1 MKKYLFLALAA
12 TALLAGC
19 NKKNVVDDTTSDS
32 LLDEGITTPERIQLG
47 TSATRVE
54 AETKGSGQITGI
66 TWANPSTIYVVGV
79 VNDEV
84 HTDLDHIELTA
95 NTDGT
100 VTGLDDVYYDAGS
113 VYSFYGYYL
122 DGTATNTGTDDI
134 AITID
139 GAQDIMA
146 AKTNPKNDYTTAMSV
161 WVTHPD
167 YSHTTLPG
175 IKGLTNSD
183 EHIAKYFYTE
193 QSSRRFVVPN
203 LVFSHMLSAFN
214 FHIIAGD
221 SSADP
226 ITLAGLT
233 VGACPTGKLTVVSDT
248 QAATADRVGEAL
260 TETDVIT
267 VNVTP
272 GTLEGEDTTPDVAL
286 LYPGASSFDLK
297 ISFSQNGKD
306 QERTVTVEAPDGGV
320 FEANTQ
326 YNVTVKVYGN
336 EVIVLS
342 TTIEPWGTVV
352 DLDPID
358 PDEII

>member
-19 NKKNVVDDTTSDS
+19 NKKNVDVTPSDP

-54 AETKGSGQITGI
+54 AETKGNGQITGT
-66 TWANPSTIYVVGV
+66 TWANQSTIYVVGV

-84 HTDLDHIELTA
+84 HTDLDHIGLIA

-100 VTGLDDVYYDAGS
+100 VSGLDDVYYDAGS

-161 WVTHPD
+161 WVSDPAYD
-167 YSHTTLPG
+167 ATLPG

-203 LVFSHMLSAFN
+203 LVFTHMLSAFN

-221 SSADP
+221 LSADP

-272 GTLEGEDTTPDVAL
+272 GTLEKEDDIPDVAL

-297 ISFSQNGKD
+297 ISFSQNEKD

-342 TTIEPWGTVV
+342 TTIEPWGTAV